1 MRSDEY
7 VYNYLLDNT
16 LNFGSRAARD
26 SASFP
31 RSQSIQFRSFVH
43 LMLSRVDDRRAAE
56 RRLFRKIFP
65 CEDDAVPVTL
75 V

>member
-1 MRSDEY
+1 M
-7 VYNYLLDNT
+7 NT
-16 LNFGSRAARD
+16 FTILFIGQHIELRSRAARD

-31 RSQSIQFRSFVH
+31 RSQFIQFRSFVH